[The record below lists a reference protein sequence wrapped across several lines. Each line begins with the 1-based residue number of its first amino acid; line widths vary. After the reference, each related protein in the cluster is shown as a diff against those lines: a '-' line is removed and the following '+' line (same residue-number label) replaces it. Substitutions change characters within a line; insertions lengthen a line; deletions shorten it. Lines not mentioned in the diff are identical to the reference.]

1 MGRSN
6 KGKHFLDHS
15 RLEETSNTENFR
27 LLTESNPKIN
37 TLSGLGT
44 ESSPDLGV
52 SLSSTVGQIGH

>member
-44 ESSPDLGV
+44 ESSPD
-52 SLSSTVGQIGH
+52 IGEDF